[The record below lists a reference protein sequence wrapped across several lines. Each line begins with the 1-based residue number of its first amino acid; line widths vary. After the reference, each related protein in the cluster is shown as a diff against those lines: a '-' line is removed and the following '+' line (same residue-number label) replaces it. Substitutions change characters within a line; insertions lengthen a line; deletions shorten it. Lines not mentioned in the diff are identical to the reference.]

1 MKATSSANH
10 VLQERQT
17 EGKEAHVGEGNYTEE
32 SDLENEKRERG
43 GGGGGGGG
51 GGVLKERMGMRK
63 GKKTKRFGVG
73 QKFRALCNILRRRQ
87 ISPTMLNFAQAA
99 EFSVNGYPLCI
110 IPSCSTLPKIKLACR
125 INKVEN

>member
-32 SDLENEKRERG
+32 SDLENEKGERG

-51 GGVLKERMGMRK
+51 GGCIEREDGHEK
-63 GKKTKRFGVG
+63 G
-73 QKFRALCNILRRRQ
+73 QEDEEIWHRAK
-87 ISPTMLNFAQAA
+87 ISSTVQNFAQAA
-99 EFSVNGYPLCI
+99 NFAHYAKFRAGG
-110 IPSCSTLPKIKLACR
+110 
-125 INKVEN
+125 